1 MKNDVSN
8 FTTKSLVNSIL
19 FSNSNPDRIKKS
31 SFRKKLEEI
40 IKEFYKREDKT
51 LYYEEIIGGLVERGI
66 NHPDILHF
74 YIMEFLGYNIPRKNI
89 CNAHKSPF
97 SFISEM
103 FFEVVRNA
111 IAFANRTG
119 GKTTNTAI
127 LNHLD
132 MAFKAG
138 CEIASA
144 GSTLDQAG
152 KCYTYFTQFHN
163 RNEYLKELYLKE
175 PTVGRSFYKNGSL
188 LEIITGTVKGLNSP
202 HPNKARIDEVEL
214 MDWEVLQEGLSMA
227 ITRNSPTTGK
237 EIMSQNCF
245 SSTRKYDSGTMQ
257 RLLELA
263 AADKRKVGG
272 FKVYNW
278 CIWEVLEK
286 CVRDCKNDKKYGDC
300 VIWEVCKGKAKR
312 CNESGFYKIDDF
324 IDKVML
330 LDKDTLDSQW
340 FNKRPSKQIFV
351 YGNYWDRTKHMI
363 PRFDFDMASSN
374 IIVVGGIDFGSS
386 PGHPFVYKEYICD
399 CTAFRKEVEA
409 LTYGDQ
415 EIKSKITFYLN
426 YEYRSGSD
434 TIEAHANRIK
444 QSPNW
449 QPEMPIFADPSAKQ
463 ERVDL
468 ELIYGINTIEAN
480 NAVATGIDN
489 VRAHLQLRGNIAHYY
504 IFEDYLDIAEANTD
518 RSNMLIGTDGE
529 FEAYKFRRTKEG
541 KINPKEPEKMN
552 DHGMDI
558 DRYVIS
564 TSMTYLREVFM
575 PLFESIDEEEWF
587 D

>member
-1 MKNDVSN
+1 MNLSKIKTAKLAEGIIWFNTNPTAKLKVKKYNDRLKETIEEFYTRKDREN
-8 FTTKSLVNSIL
+8 YYAIL
-19 FSNSNPDRIKKS
+19 IS
-31 SFRKKLEEI
+31 SFLK
-40 IKEFYKREDKT
+40 D
-51 LYYEEIIGGLVERGI
+51 GI
-66 NHPDILHF
+66 NHPDVLHF
-74 YIMEFLGYNIPRKNI
+74 YIKEFLWIDIPRKNV
-89 CNAHKSPF
+89 CNAHRAPF

-103 FFEVVRNA
+103 FFEEVRNA

-132 MAFKAG
+132 MAFKPG

-163 RNEYLKELYLKE
+163 RNDYLKELYLKE

-188 LEIITGTVKGLNSP
+188 LEIITGTIKGLNSP

-227 ITRNSPTTGK
+227 ITRDSPTTGK
-237 EIMSQNCF
+237 EIMSQNAF

-257 RLLELA
+257 RLLDLA

-272 FKVYNW
+272 FKIYNW

-286 CVRDCKNDKKYGDC
+286 CRRSCKGDKKYGDC
-300 VIWEVCKGKAKR
+300 VIWEVCSGKAKR
-312 CNESGFYKIDDF
+312 CNDNGFYKIDDF

-340 FNKRPSKQIFV
+340 FNKRPSKQSFV
-351 YGNYWDRTKHMI
+351 YGDYFFREKHLI
-363 PRFDFDMASSN
+363 PRIDFDMASPH

-386 PGHPFVYKEYICD
+386 PGHPFVYKEFICD
-399 CTAFRKEVEA
+399 CSDFRREIE
-409 LTYGDQ
+409 GIQFSDQ
-415 EIKSKITFYLN
+415 EIKSKIKFYLN

-434 TIEAHANRIK
+434 TLEAHANRIK
-444 QSPNW
+444 NSPHW

-468 ELIYGINTIEAN
+468 ESIYGINTIEAN
-480 NAVATGIDN
+480 NAVSAGIDN
-489 VRAHLQLRGNIAHYY
+489 VRGHLQFRGGTAHYY
-504 IFEDYLDIAEANTD
+504 IFEDYLDVTETG
-518 RSNMLIGTDGE
+518 MVGTDAE
-529 FEAYKFRRTKEG
+529 FELYKFRRTKDG
-541 KINPKEPEKMN
+541 KINPREPEKMN

-564 TSMTYLREVFM
+564 TSTIYLREVFM
-575 PLFESIDEEEWF
+575 PLFETIDDEEWF
-587 D
+587 